1 MTSNKTK
8 STRII
13 SWELIKDDNTEF
25 FQFKSDNRLMLYS
38 TKSNEERFLERFKS
52 IFLKQIH
59 SDIIIDVD
67 KDSARVGDGLL
78 TQRSNLALG
87 VRIADC
93 LPVYLFNE
101 TKICIIH
108 CGWQGIIK
116 GIAKRAKRFMDNYKY
131 VLGASIGSCC
141 YEVKEDI
148 ARLFTQQYENAV
160 IRRNRK
166 YFIDLKGAVIED
178 LGEEKLIASLDFC
191 TKCHPAY
198 FYSYRR
204 GDKNKRDYAIIKYF
218 STHPDF

>member
-1 MTSNKTK
+1 MVQRAAK
-8 STRII
+8 RMPEI
-13 SWELIKDDNTEF
+13 SWKLIDDDDTKF
-25 FQFKSDNRLMLYS
+25 FECKSDNKLVLYS
-38 TKSNEERFLERFKS
+38 TKCNEKRFLERFRPV
-52 IFLKQIH
+52 FLKQIH

-131 VLGASIGSCC
+131 VLGASIGPCC

-204 GDKNKRDYAIIKYF
+204 GDKNKRDCAIIKYF

>member
-8 STRII
+8 RAPKI
-13 SWELIKDDNTEF
+13 SWELIEDGDTKF
-25 FQFKSDNRLMLYS
+25 FQFKSDNRLMLCS
-38 TKSNEERFLERFKS
+38 TKSNEERFLERFKP
-52 IFLKQIH
+52 ILLKQVH

-67 KDSARVGDGLL
+67 KDNERIGDGLL

-131 VLGASIGSCC
+131 VLGASIGPCC
-141 YEVKEDI
+141 YEVKEDT
-148 ARLFTQQYENAV
+148 AELFTQQYKNAV

-191 TKCHPAY
+191 TKCHPEY

-204 GDKNKRDYAIIKYF
+204 GDKNKRDYAILKYF
-218 STHPDF
+218 STHPDS

>member
-8 STRII
+8 RAPKI
-13 SWELIKDDNTEF
+13 SWKLIDDDDIRF
-25 FQFKSDNRLMLYS
+25 FECKSDNRLMLYS
-38 TKSNEERFLERFKS
+38 TKSNEEIFLERFKP
-52 IFLKQIH
+52 ILLKQIH

-87 VRIADC
+87 ARIADC

-116 GIAKRAKRFMDNYKY
+116 GIAKKAKRFMDNYRF
-131 VLGASIGSCC
+131 VLGACIEPCC

-148 ARLFTQQYENAV
+148 AKLFTQQYKNAI
-160 IRRNRK
+160 IRRNRE
-166 YFIDLKGAVIED
+166 YYIDLKRAVIED

-204 GDKNKRDYAIIKYF
+204 GDKNKRDYAIAIAL
-218 STHPDF
+218 